1 MLHSDERLMPA
12 LGVEQRVEAGN
23 LLVDFAD
30 TAAFHCQSQKR
41 LFFQGVSA
49 DDEAR
54 EERERL
60 ENLLRKL
67 ADEIEGDPVKLRVL
81 QELIKIVAARV
92 VADQQTAKSA

>member
-1 MLHSDERLMPA
+1 MSANRRPA
-12 LGVEQRVEAGN
+12 PGRARARRARVALLGLEVA
-23 LLVDFAD
+23 VDD
-30 TAAFHCQSQKR
+30 VHVR
-41 LFFQGVSA
+41 
-49 DDEAR
+49 AR